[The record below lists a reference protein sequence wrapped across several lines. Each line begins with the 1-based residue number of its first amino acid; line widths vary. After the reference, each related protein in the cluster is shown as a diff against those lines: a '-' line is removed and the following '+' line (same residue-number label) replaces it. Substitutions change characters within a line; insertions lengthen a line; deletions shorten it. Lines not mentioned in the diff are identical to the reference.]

1 MEVRLGNPKRQTDA
15 ERFMMNLVGRAG
27 VEPAMFLTCLI
38 YSQMSS
44 PTGRIYPYQL
54 EQHKRLE
61 LSPPVWKT
69 GMLTIEH
76 QCCKWRYRVKN
87 FLEELTSKQFL
98 MEIHYDINC
107 FLKQFFSCS
116 LYYYY
121 STKTLKSQDVL
132 SLKTLKYTVFL
143 VFLAFLFVLH
153 FKYVRCKKH
162 FAF

>member
-1 MEVRLGNPKRQTDA
+1 MEVRLENPKRQTDA

-27 VEPAMFLTCLI
+27 IEPAVFLMCLI

-87 FLEELTSKQFL
+87 FLEELTSKQF
-98 MEIHYDINC
+98 
-107 FLKQFFSCS
+107 FSCS

-121 STKTLKSQDVL
+121 STKTLKSQEVL

-153 FKYVRCKKH
+153 FKYVRYKKH

>member
-27 VEPAMFLTCLI
+27 VEPAVFLTCLI

-76 QCCKWRYRVKN
+76 QCCKWRYRVEN

-98 MEIHYDINC
+98 MKNIM
-107 FLKQFFSCS
+107 
-116 LYYYY
+116 
-121 STKTLKSQDVL
+121 
-132 SLKTLKYTVFL
+132 
-143 VFLAFLFVLH
+143 A
-153 FKYVRCKKH
+153 
-162 FAF
+162 